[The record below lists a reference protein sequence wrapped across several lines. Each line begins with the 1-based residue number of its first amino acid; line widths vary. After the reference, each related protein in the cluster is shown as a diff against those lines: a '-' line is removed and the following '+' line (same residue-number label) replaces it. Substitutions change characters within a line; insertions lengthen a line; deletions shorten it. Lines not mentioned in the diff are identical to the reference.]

1 MSQEILLPVILGLVF
16 LLIKFVGFSKQTG
29 KPIPGP
35 PALPLVGNLLQFKS
49 PSILKT
55 WARQYGEI
63 YQVRLGPA
71 QNWVFLNSPR
81 IVKELLEKKSAA
93 TSTRPSFLSANMVSG
108 GRRMVLMPY
117 GNHWRTLRSIIHAS
131 LTPKAANVL
140 QPAQNFEGKQLIWD
154 IFNSISNP
162 GKTQE
167 AKDDREMGF
176 YTHVQRYS
184 ASVIL
189 LMVYG
194 LRAPTWES
202 NAITQ
207 IYKVMND
214 FGKVA
219 NPMYGAI
226 DIFPWLLNLPNW
238 MHWWNSDLKKIEERQ
253 SEAWLRYWNQMK
265 DKIDKGEAPDC
276 FGRQFV
282 EAGYRQKGIS
292 ELQAAYVCGT
302 MIEAGSD
309 TTAASVNN
317 GLLYLS
323 AYPDVVARAHEEIER
338 VVGNSRSPTFDDDLP
353 YVRAIVKE
361 TLRIRPATTMGGPH
375 AADQDIEYNGYIIP
389 KGTGLMLHQNGI
401 QMDPDIYPE
410 PEKFNPDRFLDH
422 PLKAGDYVGIADPYK
437 RDHWTYGTGRRICS
451 GMHVA
456 ENSLHI
462 VFAKILWAYTISAP
476 KDDGGK
482 LLPVDLSDDAFVLG
496 AVTVAKPYRCIFS
509 PRNAQVAE
517 TIAGE
522 WKEAEREGFQ
532 LGDRKVG
539 IDGIIASVQ
548 TN

>member
-1 MSQEILLPVILGLVF
+1 
-16 LLIKFVGFSKQTG
+16 
-29 KPIPGP
+29 
-35 PALPLVGNLLQFKS
+35 
-49 PSILKT
+49 
-55 WARQYGEI
+55 
-63 YQVRLGPA
+63 
-71 QNWVFLNSPR
+71 
-81 IVKELLEKKSAA
+81 
-93 TSTRPSFLSANMVSG
+93 
-108 GRRMVLMPY
+108 
-117 GNHWRTLRSIIHAS
+117 
-131 LTPKAANVL
+131 
-140 QPAQNFEGKQLIWD
+140 
-154 IFNSISNP
+154 
-162 GKTQE
+162 
-167 AKDDREMGF
+167 
-176 YTHVQRYS
+176 
-184 ASVIL
+184 
-189 LMVYG
+189 
-194 LRAPTWES
+194 
-202 NAITQ
+202 
-207 IYKVMND
+207 
-214 FGKVA
+214 
-219 NPMYGAI
+219 
-226 DIFPWLLNLPNW
+226 
-238 MHWWNSDLKKIEERQ
+238 
-253 SEAWLRYWNQMK
+253 
-265 DKIDKGEAPDC
+265 
-276 FGRQFV
+276 
-282 EAGYRQKGIS
+282 
-292 ELQAAYVCGT
+292 

-323 AYPDVVARAHEEIER
+323 AYPDVVAKAHEEIER
-338 VVGNSRSPTFDDDLP
+338 VVGSSRSPTFDDDLP

-401 QMDPDIYPE
+401 QMDPELYPE

-517 TIAGE
+517 TIVRE
-522 WKEAEREGFQ
+522 WKEAESEGFQ

-548 TN
+548 TD